1 MDEVLCVQFHAAPL
15 RVMFPTK
22 KPGNLPGFIIC
33 PIGRVTSF
41 AGRAFSLLLGAFGVR
56 RFRML
61 TRVLRVLLGLG
72 SVLFALGMVILAM
85 SLGRGAMGLCS
96 GLMKFRRLV
105 VFVFHVVFSC

>member
-1 MDEVLCVQFHAAPL
+1 
-15 RVMFPTK
+15 
-22 KPGNLPGFIIC
+22 
-33 PIGRVTSF
+33 
-41 AGRAFSLLLGAFGVR
+41 
-56 RFRML
+56 ML

-105 VFVFHVVFSC
+105 VFVWCAPRLTGQAAWLS